1 MIKLSWIGRK
11 RCIITAEFFF
21 GCFFSVR
28 SEFRLL
34 NEKCGDSGVLQD
46 VFFGVGYLK
55 RLFSMTE
62 IPSENLSEV
71 LFKPHRSSLETSY
84 ISNSV
89 ETLLPKTDGTPRR
102 WYREI
107 ERDYWGWMGLDILE
121 IQKVLS
127 DISGSE
133 NGRTREG
140 ILDTVYEY
148 GSGNWVYEFSMLAE
162 KHAKIAKS
170 CEDAPDSPER
180 REEAFIHFRRA
191 YLCYALASYPHLK
204 GDEMASHALMMNHV
218 NYKKAASYQDGFF
231 EIVKFKTES
240 GVGTAYIHTP
250 DKTKC
255 LPGVIICG
263 NYVSLATEYLRFYRE
278 YLYPRGIAM
287 VTLDLPG
294 MGMNSNIVLDA
305 NTSILHEG
313 VLNYI
318 KENVPYINRG
328 RIGLIALNF
337 GCHCALRLML
347 SHNSDIRAVCMVAPI
362 INDVF
367 LDVEMLKLASP
378 MQRAG
383 LCNRIGADAK
393 DWENLIP
400 RLQVF
405 SAKRSGLLTG
415 MKVDTPLLVMGASGD
430 TICSV
435 NDAMM
440 VKSVSTNS
448 EYLEMKEKTAFS
460 LYTNV
465 LYQLTDWIEERL

>member
-1 MIKLSWIGRK
+1 
-11 RCIITAEFFF
+11 
-21 GCFFSVR
+21 
-28 SEFRLL
+28 
-34 NEKCGDSGVLQD
+34 
-46 VFFGVGYLK
+46 
-55 RLFSMTE
+55 
-62 IPSENLSEV
+62 
-71 LFKPHRSSLETSY
+71 
-84 ISNSV
+84 
-89 ETLLPKTDGTPRR
+89 
-102 WYREI
+102 
-107 ERDYWGWMGLDILE
+107 
-121 IQKVLS
+121 
-127 DISGSE
+127 
-133 NGRTREG
+133 
-140 ILDTVYEY
+140 
-148 GSGNWVYEFSMLAE
+148 
-162 KHAKIAKS
+162 
-170 CEDAPDSPER
+170 
-180 REEAFIHFRRA
+180 
-191 YLCYALASYPHLK
+191 
-204 GDEMASHALMMNHV
+204 
-218 NYKKAASYQDGFF
+218 
-231 EIVKFKTES
+231 
-240 GVGTAYIHTP
+240 
-250 DKTKC
+250 
-255 LPGVIICG
+255 
-263 NYVSLATEYLRFYRE
+263 
-278 YLYPRGIAM
+278 
-287 VTLDLPG
+287 

-415 MKVDTPLLVMGASGD
+415 MKVDTPLLVIGASGD

-440 VKSVSTNS
+440 VKSISKNS

-460 LYTNV
+460 LYTKV
-465 LYQLTDWIEERL
+465 LSQLTDWIEERL